1 MKILVCGAGQVGG
14 NIAIHLSN
22 EGNDVTVIDNNPIVI
37 DEINQNQD
45 IRGIVGHASHP
56 DSLKIAG
63 AEKSDLIIAATE
75 SDEINMVTCQMAHT
89 LFKIPKKIAR
99 IRSQVYRDPAW
110 AKLFGRE
117 HMPIDVI
124 ISPEVEVAKAI
135 TEQLGVPGAFNVISL
150 EDDQIRVVGLS
161 CDESCPLL
169 NTPLKHFS
177 KLFPALDFK
186 IVCIIRNQ
194 TMFVPEGTD
203 QIFAGDKIY
212 FISHHEQ
219 TSRIMGIFGNDVTD
233 TRNIVLIGGGNIGEC
248 LAEYLTDSGARTQ
261 LKVVEMSKA
270 RAFYLSN
277 KLSSSLVL
285 KGNALDAEILKEAN
299 VSKSD
304 IVIAITNDDKTN
316 ILSALL
322 AKEHGAKR
330 AISLV
335 NKSTY
340 GGIIENLGLDAI
352 VNPRAVTV
360 STILQYIRRGRIKAV
375 RHLYEGDAEILEI
388 EATDHSRII
397 NIPLEDVDLPKNV
410 VIAALIR
417 KDTLIIPSGRDE
429 VKSGDRAIVIDLE
442 KNAKGIEDLFVS
454 THDHL

>member
-169 NTPLKHFS
+169 NTPLKHF
-177 KLFPALDFK
+177 
-186 IVCIIRNQ
+186 
-194 TMFVPEGTD
+194 
-203 QIFAGDKIY
+203 
-212 FISHHEQ
+212 
-219 TSRIMGIFGNDVTD
+219 
-233 TRNIVLIGGGNIGEC
+233 
-248 LAEYLTDSGARTQ
+248 
-261 LKVVEMSKA
+261 
-270 RAFYLSN
+270 
-277 KLSSSLVL
+277 
-285 KGNALDAEILKEAN
+285 
-299 VSKSD
+299 
-304 IVIAITNDDKTN
+304 
-316 ILSALL
+316 
-322 AKEHGAKR
+322 
-330 AISLV
+330 
-335 NKSTY
+335 
-340 GGIIENLGLDAI
+340 
-352 VNPRAVTV
+352 
-360 STILQYIRRGRIKAV
+360 
-375 RHLYEGDAEILEI
+375 
-388 EATDHSRII
+388 
-397 NIPLEDVDLPKNV
+397 
-410 VIAALIR
+410 
-417 KDTLIIPSGRDE
+417 
-429 VKSGDRAIVIDLE
+429 
-442 KNAKGIEDLFVS
+442 
-454 THDHL
+454 